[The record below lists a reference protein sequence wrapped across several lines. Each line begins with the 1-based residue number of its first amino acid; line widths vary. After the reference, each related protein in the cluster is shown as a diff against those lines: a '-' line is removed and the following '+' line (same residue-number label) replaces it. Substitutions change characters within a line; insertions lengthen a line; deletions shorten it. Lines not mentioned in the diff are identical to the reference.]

1 MSVLTTPVW
10 VLADGEPVAC
20 REKLRV
26 LEENE
31 SELWQVM
38 KDAFEDAVIMGV
50 DEQCARVR
58 IGALVASLTSPRR

>member
-1 MSVLTTPVW
+1 MNVLTASGW

-31 SELWQVM
+31 SELRQVM
-38 KDAFEDAVIMGV
+38 QDAFDDAIIMGV
-50 DEQCARVR
+50 DEQCARAR
-58 IGALVASLTSPRR
+58 IAELVASLTSPKR